1 MALLVPVVVA
11 LPVRV
16 PDEAASAADVV
27 VLVNDGNVPRL
38 RHGAHAIEQD
48 VAPGAEAVGRQHDQ
62 RNAVSIGALS
72 ELVQPESGEGQY
84 FGGEGRVVIRRQ
96 ERDEAADLKF
106 HSRPPSFQKRIT
118 QFIQQRRVRGARHR
132 KQSGPH
138 SQPLVEPGR
147 GTDSTD
153 ERSWR
158 GIRRSLR
165 ERRKIP
171 KGRIGRKHLNAPV
184 FGSSRGHVRKMLPK
198 WIIVGEVVRHED
210 QHQQFGLQR
219 SCELVVERELVD
231 LPRAPPA
238 ESRGRDVQPRQFPG
252 RHFFE
257 ADVKLVGEGNF
268 LRRDKGISDH
278 GDVATLGGARR
289 VDRFTI
295 EKTEAVGARNGPVVE
310 IPGVVYLRI
319 GLQYQSHVGNEMR
332 RDGR

>member
-11 LPVRV
+11 LPVRF
-16 PDEAASAADVV
+16 PDEAASSADVG

-38 RHGAHAIEQD
+38 GHGADAIEQD
-48 VAPGAEAVGRQHDQ
+48 VAPGAQAVGRQHDQ
-62 RNAVSIGALS
+62 RNAVSIGALP

-84 FGGEGRVVIRRQ
+84 FAGEGRVVLRRQ
-96 ERDEAADLKF
+96 ERDEAVDL
-106 HSRPPSFQKRIT
+106 KRIT

-153 ERSWR
+153 ERSWP
-158 GIRRSLR
+158 GIRRPPR

-198 WIIVGEVVRHED
+198 WIIVDEVVRDED

-231 LPRAPPA
+231 LPRAAPA

-257 ADVKLVGEGNF
+257 ADVKLVGDGNF
-268 LRRDKGISDH
+268 LRRDKGIADH
-278 GDVATLGGARR
+278 GDVTTLGGARR

-310 IPGVVYLRI
+310 ISGVAYLRI
-319 GLQYQSHVGNEMR
+319 GLQHQSDVGNEMR
-332 RDGR
+332 GDGR